1 MRKPVLPSLLFCGLA
16 MAGACWCVGGVE
28 AQEPAQE
35 QKIKGDAVRGK
46 AVFETTCEECH
57 DAYSREERVG
67 PGLQGLKAG
76 RLPDGRPATH
86 EKLIDI
92 VNNGPAEMPAF
103 KDRLSEQQKEDVVAF
118 LMTL

>member
-1 MRKPVLPSLLFCGLA
+1 
-16 MAGACWCVGGVE
+16 MAGACWCVRGV
-28 AQEPAQE
+28 AAQE

-46 AVFETTCEECH
+46 AVFEATCEECH